1 MKMGE
6 KIKLARQ
13 EKGYTQVELAEKLGC
28 SRSAIACYETE
39 RRVPDFKDLQNI
51 ASMLGVSVEYF
62 ADMHP
67 NNELTDFILR
77 ATAIFSDVAISVADK
92 DKVFNEL
99 MKIYIKYK

>member
-1 MKMGE
+1 MTIGE

-39 RRVPDFKDLQNI
+39 RRTPDFKDLQNI
-51 ASMLGVSVEYF
+51 AVMLGVSVEYF
-62 ADMHP
+62 ADMQP

-77 ATAIFSDVAISVADK
+77 ATALFSNSNIPITDK
-92 DKVFNEL
+92 DTVFKEL
-99 MKIYIKYK
+99 MRIYLKYK

>member
-1 MKMGE
+1 MKIGE

-13 EKGYTQVELAEKLGC
+13 EKGYTQNELAEKLGC

-39 RRVPDFKDLQNI
+39 RRIPDFKDLQNI
-51 ASMLGVSVEYF
+51 AAMLGVSVEYF

-67 NNELTDFILR
+67 NNELTDFVLR
-77 ATAIFSDVAISVADK
+77 ATALFSNTNITITDK
-92 DKVFNEL
+92 DKVFNEI

>member
-1 MKMGE
+1 MTIGE
-6 KIKLARQ
+6 KIKIARQ
-13 EKGYTQVELAEKLGC
+13 EKGFTQLELSKKIGC

-39 RRVPDFKDLQNI
+39 RRIPDFKDLQKI

-67 NNELTDFILR
+67 NNELNDFVLR
-77 ATAIFSDVAISVADK
+77 ATALFSNTEIPVNEK
-92 DKVFNEL
+92 DNIFNEI

>member
-1 MKMGE
+1 MRIGE
-6 KIKLARQ
+6 KIKLARN
-13 EKGYTQVELAEKLGC
+13 EKGLTQVELAEKLGI

-39 RRVPDFKDLQNI
+39 RRTPDFKDLQNI

-77 ATAIFSDVAISVADK
+77 ATALFSNSDITVSDK
-92 DKVFNEL
+92 ENIFNEL

>member
-1 MKMGE
+1 MRIGE
-6 KIKLARQ
+6 KIKLARH

-51 ASMLGVSVEYF
+51 ATMLGVSVEYF
-62 ADMHP
+62 ADMQP

-77 ATAIFSDVAISVADK
+77 ATALFSNMDITATDK
-92 DKVFNEL
+92 DIVFNEL
-99 MKIYIKYK
+99 MKIYLKYK

>member
-1 MKMGE
+1 MTIGE

-13 EKGYTQVELAEKLGC
+13 EKGYTQLELAEKLGC

-39 RRVPDFKDLQNI
+39 RRIPDFKDLQNI

-77 ATAIFSDVAISVADK
+77 ATALFSNSDIAINDK

>member
-1 MKMGE
+1 MTIGE
-6 KIKLARQ
+6 KIKLARR
-13 EKGYTQVELAEKLGC
+13 EKGYSQNQLADLLGC

-39 RRVPDFKDLQNI
+39 RRIPDFKDLQRI

-77 ATAIFSDVAISVADK
+77 ATALFSNIDIPVADK
-92 DKVFNEL
+92 EKVFNEL
-99 MKIYIKYK
+99 MKIYIRYK